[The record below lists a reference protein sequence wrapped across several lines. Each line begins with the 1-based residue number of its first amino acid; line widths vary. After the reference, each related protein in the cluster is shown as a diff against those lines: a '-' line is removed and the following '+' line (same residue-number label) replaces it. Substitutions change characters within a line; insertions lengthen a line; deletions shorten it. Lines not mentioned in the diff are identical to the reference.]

1 MNVWPRIKNLT
12 LLLLVSLALNALA
25 RLLMPV
31 PFIVTHF
38 DASSLLDHRMLP
50 FLMRDILLATLA
62 SSQIPVLL
70 MLFNYHLTAYGAL
83 VISFLF
89 CFQLPQTTILGQLL
103 VLSWILG
110 VIMWLVWN
118 KLRDLYRYY
127 RVK

>member
-12 LLLLVSLALNALA
+12 VLLLVSLALNALA
-25 RLLMPV
+25 CLFMPV
-31 PFIVTHF
+31 PFIVMHF
-38 DASSLLDHRMLP
+38 DVSSLLDHRMLP
-50 FLMRDILLATLA
+50 FLMRNILLATLA
-62 SSQIPVLL
+62 SSLIPALL
-70 MLFNYHLTAYGAL
+70 MLFNYRLTAYGAL

-89 CFQLPQTTILGQLL
+89 CFQLPQTTVLGQ
-103 VLSWILG
+103 VLMLFWIVG